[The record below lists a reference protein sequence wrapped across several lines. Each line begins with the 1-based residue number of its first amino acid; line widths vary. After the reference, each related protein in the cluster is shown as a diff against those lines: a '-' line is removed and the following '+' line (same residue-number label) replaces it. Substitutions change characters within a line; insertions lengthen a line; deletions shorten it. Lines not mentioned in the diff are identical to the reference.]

1 MSFITILH
9 PGNDLSK
16 FIKNCITSLVT
27 LKWTTFRGTTKQA
40 QNASAHD
47 NCQKRGEWNTGV
59 GRQIKRFSKDGETLK
74 RRCLIRFIKQSS
86 WVQKWYWLNNIDNI
100 NSVVSFGRLVRNR
113 MLLGSSTAGCCTAA
127 GTTVEKQIT
136 NLLESIY
143 FVFSTHWQVEI
154 GYYHNCETQKTVD
167 TRKTC
172 TSGMLMCCKG
182 KANTLFSRMV
192 ICPSNLVFE

>member
-1 MSFITILH
+1 
-9 PGNDLSK
+9 
-16 FIKNCITSLVT
+16 
-27 LKWTTFRGTTKQA
+27 
-40 QNASAHD
+40 
-47 NCQKRGEWNTGV
+47 
-59 GRQIKRFSKDGETLK
+59 
-74 RRCLIRFIKQSS
+74 
-86 WVQKWYWLNNIDNI
+86 
-100 NSVVSFGRLVRNR
+100 

-154 GYYHNCETQKTVD
+154 GYYHNCETRETVD

-172 TSGMLMCCKG
+172 TSGMLMCSKG